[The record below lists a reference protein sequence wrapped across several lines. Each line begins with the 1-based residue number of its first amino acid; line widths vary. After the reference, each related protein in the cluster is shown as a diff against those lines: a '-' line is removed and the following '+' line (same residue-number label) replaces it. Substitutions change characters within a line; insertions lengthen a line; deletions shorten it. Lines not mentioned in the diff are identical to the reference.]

1 MLYAYVTVIAFHVET
16 AQIQWERREGS
27 REIMA
32 VWQQSL
38 YQILCHMHMVISD
51 LKVEGLSMCAQE
63 GIQVIFTTPSSCLAF
78 TDLQI
83 HT

>member
-16 AQIQWERREGS
+16 AQIRWENKEGS

-32 VWQQSL
+32 VCQQSL
-38 YQILCHMHMVISD
+38 YQILCHMVISD

-63 GIQVIFTTPSSCLAF
+63 GIQVIFTTPGSCLAF